1 MNISG
6 VSSSDPVSL
15 SQASSGDALGKDSF
29 MKLLIQQM
37 KNQDPLEP
45 AKNEEMLA
53 QLAQFQNLEEMDEL
67 NSNIVGL
74 AVLQQSNALLQQLT
88 SASGLIGKQV
98 EYVDAT
104 TGDKHWGVVD
114 SVKIEE
120 GVATLDIDGKSIP
133 LADVVQVGAPPAA
146 DPDPIS
152 DPNADPIA

>member
-6 VSSSDPVSL
+6 VSSSDQVSL
-15 SQASSGDALGKDSF
+15 SQASGGDALGKDTF
-29 MKLLIQQM
+29 MKLLIQQL

-98 EYVDAT
+98 EYIDAA
-104 TGDKHWGVVD
+104 TGDKQWGTVD

-120 GVATLDIDGKSIP
+120 GIATLDIGGKSIP
-133 LADVVQVGAPPAA
+133 LADVVQVGSPPVTPPST
-146 DPDPIS
+146 DPDPS
-152 DPNADPIA
+152 ADPAA